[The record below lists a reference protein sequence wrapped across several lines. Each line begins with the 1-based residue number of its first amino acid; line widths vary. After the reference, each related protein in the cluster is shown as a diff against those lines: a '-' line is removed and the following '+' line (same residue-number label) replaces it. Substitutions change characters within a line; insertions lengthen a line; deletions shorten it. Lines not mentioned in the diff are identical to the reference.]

1 MENKEFLDKEGIEIL
16 AEEIITRLYSGYL
29 TELKTVINNEI
40 NRVTFVE
47 DRINKRLTNIEKD
60 IEKIKEILNSKS
72 E

>member
-47 DRINKRLTNIEKD
+47 DRINKRLTNIEND

>member
-40 NRVTFVE
+40 NRVTFVD
-47 DRINKRLTNIEKD
+47 DRINKRLTNIEND